1 MSPRLAKTLWALA
14 TYPLVLASLLAG
26 CDTPHTYV
34 VIDNNYSLS
43 TSFVI
48 YRAFWQ
54 SASFPTPV
62 PPGSSSDPQAALPA
76 SANTAYVVL
85 APNWNPASSNAPTA
99 FIVMQSR
106 SGFEL
111 HLDHTLHIPVDDVN
125 FVGNCSAGSILSQ
138 DEADLI
144 TQRVFADTFTDL
156 RYDATTCTTTPI
168 DDSGG
173 PRRWARP

>member
-1 MSPRLAKTLWALA
+1 MA
-14 TYPLVLASLLAG
+14 TYPLFLASLLSG

-34 VIDNNYSLS
+34 VLDNNYSLS

-48 YRAFWQ
+48 YQAFWQ
-54 SASFPTPV
+54 SVSFPIPIR
-62 PPGSSSDPQAALPA
+62 PGSSSDPQAAIPA

-85 APNWNPASSNAPTA
+85 APNWDPKSSTAPTA

-111 HLDHTLHIPVDDVN
+111 HLNHTLHIPVDDGN

-138 DEADLI
+138 DQADLI

-168 DDSGG
+168 NDSGG
-173 PRRWARP
+173 S